1 LHNMNQLPILM
12 HMADVVVNYIYQ
24 MKGVRINLR
33 IGEIITSEEQVNK
46 LIDAFNHIK
55 KQGYYGN

>member
-1 LHNMNQLPILM
+1 MNQLPILM

-33 IGEIITSEEQVNK
+33 IGEIITSEDQINK

-55 KQGYYGN
+55 NQGQYGN

>member
-1 LHNMNQLPILM
+1 MNQLPILM

>member
-1 LHNMNQLPILM
+1 MHNMNQLPILM

-33 IGEIITSEEQVNK
+33 IGEIITSEDQVNK

-55 KQGYYGN
+55 KQGQYGG

>member
-1 LHNMNQLPILM
+1 MNQLPILM

-33 IGEIITSEEQVNK
+33 IGEIITSEDQVNK

-55 KQGYYGN
+55 KQGQYGG

>member
-1 LHNMNQLPILM
+1 M

-24 MKGVRINLR
+24 MKGARINLR
-33 IGEIITSEEQVNK
+33 IGEIITSEDQINK

-55 KQGYYGN
+55 KQGHYGN

>member
-1 LHNMNQLPILM
+1 MNQLPILM

-33 IGEIITSEEQVNK
+33 IGEIITSEDQINK

-55 KQGYYGN
+55 KQGQYGG

>member
-1 LHNMNQLPILM
+1 MNHIPIVM
-12 HMADVVVNYIYQ
+12 HMAEVVSNYIYQ

-33 IGEIITSEEQVNK
+33 IGEIITSEDQINK

-55 KQGYYGN
+55 NQGQYGG